1 MAAGGEC
8 YRDQQAELRFVAE
21 RDEQQAGDNWTAI
34 YVECACSEQGR
45 GQKRILAEAEIP
57 EYSRKGN

>member
-21 RDEQQAGDNWTAI
+21 RAKKQAGDNWTAI
-34 YVECACSEQGR
+34 DIKCGCPEQCC
-45 GQKRILAEAEIP
+45 GQKRILPEAEIP
-57 EYSRKGN
+57 